1 MVRRGILMLFLA
13 AGLFGGSIAAGF
25 LLAKGA
31 FRHVPGAAATGSPDA
46 SRSAVAPPAPAVR
59 GGGVTAGPVT
69 RTTPAAGTATPPPAS
84 PAPGAQAAA
93 GASSI
98 GVPAEPAAQ
107 PGAATPMPAPSA
119 PSAVPTA
126 PAPRPSQTVP
136 VVPGRFHVQVA
147 GFPELQNAQA
157 LALRLRARGY
167 AVTVTDGPPYRVWV
181 GGYLDRAT
189 AERLATY
196 LRQSGLSPTLVPQ

>member
-1 MVRRGILMLFLA
+1 
-13 AGLFGGSIAAGF
+13 
-25 LLAKGA
+25 
-31 FRHVPGAAATGSPDA
+31 
-46 SRSAVAPPAPAVR
+46 
-59 GGGVTAGPVT
+59 
-69 RTTPAAGTATPPPAS
+69 
-84 PAPGAQAAA
+84 
-93 GASSI
+93 
-98 GVPAEPAAQ
+98 
-107 PGAATPMPAPSA
+107 
-119 PSAVPTA
+119 
-126 PAPRPSQTVP
+126 
-136 VVPGRFHVQVA
+136 VQVA

>member
-1 MVRRGILMLFLA
+1 MVRRGILVLFLA
-13 AGLFGGSIAAGF
+13 AGLFGGSTAAGF

-69 RTTPAAGTATPPPAS
+69 RTPPTGGAATPPPAS
-84 PAPGAQAAA
+84 PAPGVQTAA

-98 GVPAEPAAQ
+98 GGPAEPA
-107 PGAATPMPAPSA
+107 AATPMPAPSA
-119 PSAVPTA
+119 PSPVPTAPA

-136 VVPGRFHVQVA
+136 VLPGRFHVQVA